1 VYISESRCKRSA
13 LLSDCCVA
21 HSNGASARLSLP
33 HVLLLLRS
41 HGCCTRSVAA
51 GGVSGSHRTSSAE
64 SKKPYDVA
72 HVHVSHICMH
82 LIEPICEHA
91 DVFACRFIAW
101 GFLLSADVGGNAGD
115 NAVGFVSS
123 SLSFSTRLNTM
134 VSRCPILLH
143 TPPTHYSDP
152 DGEFRR
158 LKPGQAHEVY
168 CHP

>member
-1 VYISESRCKRSA
+1 MCDYYDDAVNVA
-13 LLSDCCVA
+13 LEAWPAVW
-21 HSNGASARLSLP
+21 
-33 HVLLLLRS
+33 V
-41 HGCCTRSVAA
+41 
-51 GGVSGSHRTSSAE
+51 GVTEQYVVRE
-64 SKKPYDVA
+64 KPYEVCK
-72 HVHVSHICMH
+72 SH
-82 LIEPICEHA
+82 LHA
-91 DVFACRFIAW
+91 SDRTDLVNMQNVFACGFIAW

-134 VSRCPILLH
+134 VIRCPILLH